1 MKLYI
6 LLLVVFI
13 VYPYCGEI
21 KEQDQNQ
28 KLDKFTMKREHMVK
42 SQIEARGIKNKDV
55 LEALLKVPRHEF
67 VPENIQ
73 DFAYTD
79 EPLSIGSGQTISQP
93 YIVAYM
99 TEILDL
105 KKSDRILEIGT
116 GSGYQAAVLAE
127 LCDLVYTIEILPELS
142 ERAQKVLH
150 KLNYQNIY
158 FKIGNGFYGWKEK
171 SPFDAIIVT
180 AAPEEIPESLVEQ
193 LAEGG
198 RMIIPVGDFFQE
210 LYLITRTRDG
220 INKRKTLP
228 VRFVPLQ
235 GVPDTK

>member
-1 MKLYI
+1 LICPKCKGLR
-6 LLLVVFI
+6 
-13 VYPYCGEI
+13 
-21 KEQDQNQ
+21 EQDQNQ
-28 KLDKFTMKREHMVK
+28 NMDKYKVKREQMVK

-55 LEALLKVPRHEF
+55 LEAIKKVPRHEF
-67 VPENIQ
+67 VPENLKE
-73 DFAYTD
+73 FAYTD

-116 GSGYQAAVLAE
+116 GSGYQAAILAE
-127 LCDLVYTIEILPELS
+127 LCDSVYTIEILPELS
-142 ERAQKVLH
+142 ARAQEILQ
-150 KLNYQNIY
+150 KLNYGNIY

-180 AAPEEIPESLVEQ
+180 AAPEDVPQSLVEQ

-198 RMIIPVGDFFQE
+198 SMIIPVGDFFQE
-210 LYLITRTRDG
+210 LYLITKTKDG
-220 INKRKTLP
+220 IEKRKTLP

-235 GVPDTK
+235 GVPRSK

>member
-1 MKLYI
+1 MKIFI
-6 LLLVVFI
+6 LLLFI
-13 VYPYCGEI
+13 FLICPKCKGLR
-21 KEQDQNQ
+21 EQDQNQ
-28 KLDKFTMKREHMVK
+28 NMDKYKVKREQMVK

-55 LEALLKVPRHEF
+55 LEAIKKVPRHEF
-67 VPENIQ
+67 VPENLKE
-73 DFAYTD
+73 FAYTD

-116 GSGYQAAVLAE
+116 GSGYQAAILAE
-127 LCDLVYTIEILPELS
+127 LCDSVYTIEILPELS
-142 ERAQKVLH
+142 ARAQEILQ
-150 KLNYQNIY
+150 KLNYGNIY

-180 AAPEEIPESLVEQ
+180 AAPEDVPQSLVEQ

-198 RMIIPVGDFFQE
+198 SMIIPVGDFFQE
-210 LYLITRTRDG
+210 LYLITKTKDG
-220 INKRKTLP
+220 IEKRKTLP

-235 GVPDTK
+235 GVPRSK

>member
-1 MKLYI
+1 MKPYI

-55 LEALLKVPRHEF
+55 LEALIKVPRHEF

-73 DFAYTD
+73 DFAYAD

-127 LCDLVYTIEILPELS
+127 LCDSVYTIEILPELS

-220 INKRKTLP
+220 IKKRKTLP

-235 GVPDTK
+235 GVPDAK

>member
-1 MKLYI
+1 MKIFI
-6 LLLVVFI
+6 LLLFI
-13 VYPYCGEI
+13 FLICPHCKGLR
-21 KEQDQNQ
+21 EQDQNQ
-28 KLDKFTMKREHMVK
+28 NMDKYKVKREQMVK

-55 LEALLKVPRHEF
+55 LEAIKKVPRHEF
-67 VPENIQ
+67 VPENLKE
-73 DFAYTD
+73 FAYTD

-116 GSGYQAAVLAE
+116 GSGYQSAILAE
-127 LCDLVYTIEILPELS
+127 LCDSVYTIEILPELS
-142 ERAQKVLH
+142 ARAQETLH
-150 KLNYQNIY
+150 KLDYRNIY
-158 FKIGNGFYGWKEK
+158 FRIGNGFYGWKEK

-180 AAPEEIPESLVEQ
+180 AAPEDVPQSLVEQ

-210 LYLITRTRDG
+210 LYLITRTKDG
-220 INKRKTLP
+220 IEKRKTLP

-235 GVPDTK
+235 GVPHSK

>member
-1 MKLYI
+1 MKIFI
-6 LLLVVFI
+6 LLLFI
-13 VYPYCGEI
+13 FLICPHCKGLR
-21 KEQDQNQ
+21 EQDQNQ
-28 KLDKFTMKREHMVK
+28 NMDKYKVKREQMVK
-42 SQIEARGIKNKDV
+42 NQIEARGIKNKDV
-55 LEALLKVPRHEF
+55 LEAIKKVPRHEF
-67 VPENIQ
+67 VPENLQ

-116 GSGYQAAVLAE
+116 GSGYQAAILAE
-127 LCDLVYTIEILPELS
+127 LCDSVYTIEILPELS
-142 ERAQKVLH
+142 ARAQEILH
-150 KLNYQNIY
+150 KLDYRNIY

-180 AAPEEIPESLVEQ
+180 AAPEDVPQSLVEQ

-210 LYLITRTRDG
+210 LYLITKTKEG
-220 INKRKTLP
+220 IEKRKTLP

-235 GVPDTK
+235 GVPRSK

>member
-1 MKLYI
+1 MKLNI
-6 LLLVVFI
+6 LMLLVFI
-13 VYPYCGEI
+13 VYPHCREI
-21 KEQDQNQ
+21 KVQDQNH
-28 KLDKFTMKREHMVK
+28 KMDKFTMKREQMVK
-42 SQIEARGIKNKDV
+42 SQIEARGVKNKEV
-55 LEALLKVPRHEF
+55 LQALLKVPRHEF
-67 VPENIQ
+67 VPDKMQ

-105 KKSDRILEIGT
+105 SKTDRILEIGT
-116 GSGYQAAVLAE
+116 GSGYQAAILAE
-127 LCDLVYTIEILPELS
+127 LCDSVYTIEILPELS

-210 LYLITRTRDG
+210 LYLITRTKED
-220 INKRKTLP
+220 IKKQKTLP

-235 GVPDTK
+235 GVPDSK

>member
-1 MKLYI
+1 
-6 LLLVVFI
+6 
-13 VYPYCGEI
+13 
-21 KEQDQNQ
+21 
-28 KLDKFTMKREHMVK
+28 MKREHMVK

-127 LCDLVYTIEILPELS
+127 LCDSVYTIEILPELS

-220 INKRKTLP
+220 NNKRKTLP

-235 GVPDTK
+235 GVPDAK